1 MAKTR
6 KQYRHSQK
14 GGFWDSL
21 NNWWAN
27 TSQKTKEIASNAGKS
42 ITNWSDNVANKAS
55 ELSHKAGEVLN
66 KDVSIHATTNN
77 AQAPAVYE
85 PVYQPTSTTPQPMVI
100 GGKKKSQKR
109 RRLYKKSKSHGKKRT
124 SKK

>member
-1 MAKTR
+1 MPKTR
-6 KQYRHSQK
+6 KQHKHSQK

-27 TSQKTKEIASNAGKS
+27 TSQKTKEVASNAGQT
-42 ITNWSDNVANKAS
+42 ITKWSDDVANKAS
-55 ELSHKAGEVLN
+55 ELSNKAGEALN
-66 KDVSIHATTNN
+66 KDVSISATTNN
-77 AQAPAVYE
+77 TQSPT
-85 PVYQPTSTTPQPMVI
+85 VYQPTQTQPMAI

-109 RRLYKKSKSHGKKRT
+109 RRLHKKSKSHGKKRT